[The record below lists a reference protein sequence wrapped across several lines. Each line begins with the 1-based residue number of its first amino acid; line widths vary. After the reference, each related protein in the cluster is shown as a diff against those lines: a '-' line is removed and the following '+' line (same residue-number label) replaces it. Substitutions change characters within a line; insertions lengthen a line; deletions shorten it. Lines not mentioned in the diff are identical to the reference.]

1 MSAWLEAILE
11 IIKLTI
17 PALVVFWTVHTLL
30 GRFLEGQQQLKGL
43 EVREQL
49 QKTTIPLKLQ
59 ALERLSLFCERISI
73 PNLLLRLND
82 QSGNAQS
89 YRVALMLAIQHEFE
103 HNITQQVYV
112 SQQLWSIIKAARDD
126 TVNFIDV
133 VSDKLEEGASSAD
146 FRQALL
152 NYHVSRE
159 VSGLDTALLA
169 IKKEAALVLG

>member
-1 MSAWLEAILE
+1 MSVWLEAVLE

-30 GRFLEGQQQLKGL
+30 KQFLVGQQQLKGM
-43 EVREQL
+43 EVREKQ
-49 QKTTIPLKLQ
+49 QQTTIPLKLQ
-59 ALERLSLFCERISI
+59 ALERLSLFCERITV
-73 PNLLLRLND
+73 PNLLLRLQD
-82 QSGNAQS
+82 QGAGAQTYKVS
-89 YRVALMLAIQHEFE
+89 LLLAIQHEFE

-126 TVNFIDV
+126 TVSFIDV
-133 VSDKLEEGASSAD
+133 VSEKLDKGASSKD

-152 NYHVSRE
+152 NYHASRE

-169 IKKEAALVLG
+169 IRKEAALVLG